1 MGFRQIQAP
10 TLRELFVDQVIGMIF
25 SGELKVGDRL
35 PSERELSEQMHI
47 SRSMVHTGLEDLERM
62 GFVRMEARRGNYI
75 EDYARHGNFETL
87 MALAKYGG
95 EIDHAIESSLV
106 EARDAI
112 EGGAMLLLGERGT
125 PEDMQQLHA
134 ITDGLRAAVDAGE
147 GNAVYA
153 RWMRRFDTTIA
164 ELSGNRIFPLLMNSL
179 ADVSGV
185 LWERCVGFWG
195 AETVIEQELRIIDM
209 LSAGRGRD
217 AALYI
222 ENIYHHYC
230 DAHADAW
237 RRTILQTPA
246 SGRKRASQLV
256 RRTCFCVMSGSGF
269 RDSRGCCR

>member
-62 GFVRMEARRGNYI
+62 GFVRMEPRRGNYI

-87 MALAKYGG
+87 MALGKYGG
-95 EIDHAIESSLV
+95 QFDHTIESSLV

-112 EGGAMLLLGERGT
+112 EGGAMILLGERGT
-125 PEDMQQLHA
+125 PADIDQLRA
-134 ITDGLRAAVDAGE
+134 ITEKLRASVAAGE

-153 RWMRRFDTTIA
+153 QWMRRFDTAIT

-179 ADVSGV
+179 ADVSGI

-195 AETVIEQELRIIDM
+195 AETVIEQEMRIIDM
-209 LSAGRGRD
+209 LAAGRGRD

-222 ENIYHHYC
+222 ENIYRHYC
-230 DAHADAW
+230 DAHADA
-237 RRTILQTPA
+237 
-246 SGRKRASQLV
+246 
-256 RRTCFCVMSGSGF
+256 
-269 RDSRGCCR
+269 

>member
-106 EARDAI
+106 EARSSCVPSRTGCAPPWMQVR
-112 EGGAMLLLGERGT
+112 AT
-125 PEDMQQLHA
+125 PC
-134 ITDGLRAAVDAGE
+134 
-147 GNAVYA
+147 
-153 RWMRRFDTTIA
+153 MR
-164 ELSGNRIFPLLMNSL
+164 SGC
-179 ADVSGV
+179 ADLTRPSP
-185 LWERCVGFWG
+185 
-195 AETVIEQELRIIDM
+195 
-209 LSAGRGRD
+209 S
-217 AALYI
+217 
-222 ENIYHHYC
+222 
-230 DAHADAW
+230 
-237 RRTILQTPA
+237 
-246 SGRKRASQLV
+246 
-256 RRTCFCVMSGSGF
+256 
-269 RDSRGCCR
+269 

>member
-106 EARDAI
+106 EARDAPARRARHA
-112 EGGAMLLLGERGT
+112 GGYAAAARHHG
-125 PEDMQQLHA
+125 
-134 ITDGLRAAVDAGE
+134 RAA
-147 GNAVYA
+147 
-153 RWMRRFDTTIA
+153 RR
-164 ELSGNRIFPLLMNSL
+164 
-179 ADVSGV
+179 
-185 LWERCVGFWG
+185 
-195 AETVIEQELRIIDM
+195 
-209 LSAGRGRD
+209 
-217 AALYI
+217 
-222 ENIYHHYC
+222 
-230 DAHADAW
+230 
-237 RRTILQTPA
+237 
-246 SGRKRASQLV
+246 
-256 RRTCFCVMSGSGF
+256 
-269 RDSRGCCR
+269 RGCG

>member
-62 GFVRMEARRGNYI
+62 GFVRMEPRRGNYI

-87 MALAKYGG
+87 MALGKYGG
-95 EIDHAIESSLV
+95 QFDHAIESSLV

-112 EGGAMLLLGERGT
+112 EGGAMILLGERGT
-125 PEDMQQLHA
+125 PDDIDQLRA
-134 ITDGLRAAVDAGE
+134 ITDGLRASVSAGE

-153 RWMRRFDTTIA
+153 QWMRRFDTAIT

-179 ADVSGV
+179 ADVSGI

-195 AETVIEQELRIIDM
+195 AETVIEQEMRIIDM
-209 LSAGRGRD
+209 LAAGRGRD

-222 ENIYHHYC
+222 ENIYRHYC
-230 DAHADAW
+230 DAHADA
-237 RRTILQTPA
+237 
-246 SGRKRASQLV
+246 
-256 RRTCFCVMSGSGF
+256 
-269 RDSRGCCR
+269 

>member
-1 MGFRQIQAP
+1 MGFQQIQAP

-62 GFVRMEARRGNYI
+62 GFVRMEPRRGNYI

-112 EGGAMLLLGERGT
+112 EGGAMLLLGEHGT
-125 PEDMQQLHA
+125 PEDMQQLRA
-134 ITDGLRAAVDAGE
+134 ITDGLRASVAADE
-147 GNAVYA
+147 GITAYA
-153 RWMRRFDTTIA
+153 QWMRKFDTTIA

-230 DAHADAW
+230 DAHPNA
-237 RRTILQTPA
+237 
-246 SGRKRASQLV
+246 
-256 RRTCFCVMSGSGF
+256 
-269 RDSRGCCR
+269 

>member
-1 MGFRQIQAP
+1 MPA
-10 TLRELFVDQVIGMIF
+10 TV
-25 SGELKVGDRL
+25 
-35 PSERELSEQMHI
+35 I
-47 SRSMVHTGLEDLERM
+47 SRRSW
-62 GFVRMEARRGNYI
+62 
-75 EDYARHGNFETL
+75 
-87 MALAKYGG
+87 ALAKYGG

-125 PEDMQQLHA
+125 PEDMQQLRA
-134 ITDGLRAAVDAGE
+134 ITDGLRAAVAAGE

-230 DAHADAW
+230 DAHADA
-237 RRTILQTPA
+237 
-246 SGRKRASQLV
+246 
-256 RRTCFCVMSGSGF
+256 
-269 RDSRGCCR
+269 

>member
-106 EARDAI
+106 E
-112 EGGAMLLLGERGT
+112 
-125 PEDMQQLHA
+125 
-134 ITDGLRAAVDAGE
+134 DAGE

-230 DAHADAW
+230 DAHADA
-237 RRTILQTPA
+237 
-246 SGRKRASQLV
+246 
-256 RRTCFCVMSGSGF
+256 
-269 RDSRGCCR
+269 

>member
-62 GFVRMEARRGNYI
+62 GFVRMEPRRGNYI

-87 MALAKYGG
+87 MALGKYGG
-95 EIDHAIESSLV
+95 QFDHTIESSLV

-112 EGGAMLLLGERGT
+112 EGGAMILLGERGT
-125 PEDMQQLHA
+125 PDDIDQLRA

-147 GNAVYA
+147 GNTVYA
-153 RWMRRFDTTIA
+153 QWMRRFDTAIT

-179 ADVSGV
+179 ADVSSI

-217 AALYI
+217 AAHLPPLL
-222 ENIYHHYC
+222 
-230 DAHADAW
+230 
-237 RRTILQTPA
+237 RRA
-246 SGRKRASQLV
+246 
-256 RRTCFCVMSGSGF
+256 
-269 RDSRGCCR
+269 RGCVTA

>member
-112 EGGAMLLLGERGT
+112 G
-125 PEDMQQLHA
+125 
-134 ITDGLRAAVDAGE
+134 
-147 GNAVYA
+147 
-153 RWMRRFDTTIA
+153 
-164 ELSGNRIFPLLMNSL
+164 
-179 ADVSGV
+179 
-185 LWERCVGFWG
+185 
-195 AETVIEQELRIIDM
+195 
-209 LSAGRGRD
+209 GRGD
-217 AALYI
+217 APARRARHAGGYAAAAR
-222 ENIYHHYC
+222 HHGWAARC
-230 DAHADAW
+230 
-237 RRTILQTPA
+237 
-246 SGRKRASQLV
+246 
-256 RRTCFCVMSGSGF
+256 
-269 RDSRGCCR
+269 RGCG

>member
-47 SRSMVHTGLEDLERM
+47 SM

-125 PEDMQQLHA
+125 PEDMQQLRA
-134 ITDGLRAAVDAGE
+134 ITDGLRAAVAAGE

-230 DAHADAW
+230 DAHADA
-237 RRTILQTPA
+237 
-246 SGRKRASQLV
+246 
-256 RRTCFCVMSGSGF
+256 
-269 RDSRGCCR
+269 

>member
-125 PEDMQQLHA
+125 PEDMQQLRA
-134 ITDGLRAAVDAGE
+134 ITDGLRAAVAAGE

-153 RWMRRFDTTIA
+153 RWMRRFDHRRA
-164 ELSGNRIFPLLMNSL
+164 ERQPH
-179 ADVSGV
+179 
-185 LWERCVGFWG
+185 
-195 AETVIEQELRIIDM
+195 
-209 LSAGRGRD
+209 LSAAHEQPRGCERRPLGALCRLLGRGDGHRAG
-217 AALYI
+217 AA
-222 ENIYHHYC
+222 YHR
-230 DAHADAW
+230 HA
-237 RRTILQTPA
+237 LC
-246 SGRKRASQLV
+246 RA
-256 RRTCFCVMSGSGF
+256 RP
-269 RDSRGCCR
+269 

>member
-95 EIDHAIESSLV
+95 EFDHAIESSLV

-125 PEDMQQLHA
+125 PEDMQQLRA

-153 RWMRRFDTTIA
+153 QWMRRFDTTIA

-209 LSAGRGRD
+209 LAAGRGRD

-230 DAHADAW
+230 DAHADA
-237 RRTILQTPA
+237 
-246 SGRKRASQLV
+246 
-256 RRTCFCVMSGSGF
+256 
-269 RDSRGCCR
+269 

>member
-1 MGFRQIQAP
+1 MGFQQIQAP

-25 SGELKVGDRL
+25 SGELKVGDQL

-125 PEDMQQLHA
+125 PEDMQQLRA

-164 ELSGNRIFPLLMNSL
+164 ELSGNRIFPMLMNSL
-179 ADVSGV
+179 ADVGGV

-230 DAHADAW
+230 DAHADA
-237 RRTILQTPA
+237 
-246 SGRKRASQLV
+246 
-256 RRTCFCVMSGSGF
+256 
-269 RDSRGCCR
+269 